1 MLIKICCLFH
11 FLFPIWS
18 PSLRCC
24 LSGSPKQILQ
34 KVGTCSCKTQLKGST
49 SQQKWILEGHRKQQ
63 QRWLLGL
70 RLQGGWALS
79 ADYCDK
85 ASNLEKEEGER
96 GDHKVI
102 SPSPPHSNFWNTG
115 RAFRSQQ
122 IRCPSATSRNEKGV
136 IHTVTVQRMAGLGMA
151 PSKTGDRPPHAI
163 K

>member
-24 LSGSPKQILQ
+24 LSGSPTEGRYLFLQ
-34 KVGTCSCKTQLKGST
+34 DTVERKYKSAEVNPGGGTGSN
-49 SQQKWILEGHRKQQ
+49 S
-63 QRWLLGL
+63 
-70 RLQGGWALS
+70 
-79 ADYCDK
+79 
-85 ASNLEKEEGER
+85 R
-96 GDHKVI
+96 GDFLVWGFREVGHWVLTIVTRQVIQKKKKVREEKVI
-102 SPSPPHSNFWNTG
+102 SPSPAHSNFWNTG

-122 IRCPSATSRNEKGV
+122 ITCPSATSRNEKGV